1 MAAANGPRYAFIR
14 NGERPRSHRGKGQVM
29 VPILVVLTFAAFVLV
44 GFLVQRRRASV
55 EGPSTDE
62 ALHAMPAAAPAPR
75 APSTF
80 YLHPG
85 HVWVR
90 LLPDGLA
97 SVGASDFA
105 ANFVGALSQL
115 ELPNEGT
122 YLRQGEPA
130 WTLTSWKHRR
140 LTQVTPLEGE
150 VVAVNRHLTSDLA
163 LLQRSPRQ
171 EGWILRIRPTRLT
184 ENLQS
189 LFSGALAETWKEVAG
204 YRLNSLLSP
213 ALGRLANDGG
223 VWVANFGDMLDDSVW
238 LAMREDLF
246 PPEKSHSPT

>member
-1 MAAANGPRYAFIR
+1 
-14 NGERPRSHRGKGQVM
+14 M
-29 VPILVVLTFAAFVLV
+29 VPILVVLTFAAFILI
-44 GFLVQRRRASV
+44 GLIVQRRRATV

-62 ALHAMPAAAPAPR
+62 VLHATPAVVPAPR
-75 APSTF
+75 PQPAF

-85 HVWVR
+85 HAWVR
-90 LLPDGLA
+90 LSPDGFA

-115 ELPNEGT
+115 ELPREGT
-122 YLRQGEPA
+122 RLRQGQPA
-130 WTLTSWKHRR
+130 WTLISSKHRQ
-140 LTQVTPLEGE
+140 LTQVMPLDGE
-150 VVAVNRHLTSDLA
+150 VVEVNGDLVSDLG
-163 LLQRSPRQ
+163 LLQRSPRH
-171 EGWILRIRPTRLT
+171 EGWILRVRPTRLA

-223 VWVANFGDMLDDSVW
+223 VWIANFGDMLEDSVW

-246 PPEKSHSPT
+246 PPEKSGAAT